1 MTGVDRPTRAR
12 PDGPWFTRPVG
23 WLLAVGLA
31 LVSGAS
37 TTAQQP
43 AAPGPQV
50 PPPAGRDDHRRRRR
64 RHLPPRSPRRPPE
77 SPIDAAERA
86 LIEGRFADVEALAA
100 EPGAPESRR
109 IVLARAD
116 AARGR
121 LQAAR
126 ERLEAEAAKAPT
138 GDAALELGFVLRDM
152 GRRDDATTLWQAIV
166 ADRAD
171 ERTPWSIFREG
182 RALSAL
188 DQPRRASA
196 AFQEAAAES
205 PGDPR
210 IPTAWAELFLDKH
223 NAKEAAETFETALQA
238 DPRWVPALVG
248 YAAAMA
254 DDDPAAARASLDKA
268 LAIDANGIAAHL
280 WLAEQALDGRRL
292 TDATAEI
299 AKVLA
304 VNPDQVE
311 ALSLQAAIAAI
322 EDRTADADALAQR
335 VLTLRPGSG
344 AIYRIIG
351 AQLAGHYR
359 FEEAVAQGRKALA
372 VDPADPRT
380 QAALGMHLLR
390 TGDETAARAALD
402 TAFRRD
408 PFDVVTYNSLSMLDT
423 LDRFQ
428 TITTDDGLVLKFH
441 PEEVALMREPVEQL
455 ARKALADLGKRYNV
469 TPRGPVLIEM
479 FPRHD
484 DFAVRTLG
492 LPGMVGALGACF
504 GRVVTLDSP
513 RARPPGSFNW
523 AATLWHELAH
533 VVTLQLSNQRVP
545 RWLTEGASVFEERRA
560 DASWGREG
568 EIDFLRAYAAGKAI
582 PLTGLNA
589 AFTDGRTIGLAYHQS
604 SLLVEH
610 LVERFGDAGLQK
622 LLAGYGRGEAQ
633 DAAIQGALGVD
644 VASLQTSFDAFLEG
658 RFKGPKTA
666 LAPIEAEL
674 PEVGG
679 NDPKAVATLVGVA
692 DAHPGQYD
700 IQLAVGRALIVR
712 GAKDQARTV
721 LERAVPLVPQ
731 TMGDESA
738 LALLAGLSQDRG
750 DVDAALEQL
759 EAAVKTSHTAIESA
773 RKLMTLGR
781 QANQLAR
788 ARIGAERVLTLDPF
802 DGGAHAE
809 VGRAAL
815 AAGDI
820 PAAITALERG
830 LTLRPADIV
839 TQHTDLAEAYLRA
852 GRADDAR
859 KHAIL
864 ALEQA
869 PRFERAQELLLQI
882 VDGR

>member
-1 MTGVDRPTRAR
+1 MTGVDRPTRTR
-12 PDGPWFTRPVG
+12 SGGPWFTRPVS
-23 WLLAVGLA
+23 WLLATVVA
-31 LVSGAS
+31 LGSAPALD
-37 TTAQQP
+37 AQQP
-43 AAPGPQV
+43 APVTPAPPTAGAAAQAGT
-50 PPPAGRDDHRRRRR
+50 PATA
-64 RHLPPRSPRRPPE
+64 PAEAVSPT

-100 EPGAPESRR
+100 APGAPDSRR

-126 ERLEAEAAKAPT
+126 ERLEAEVATAPT
-138 GDAALELGFVLRDM
+138 GDAALELGLVLRDM
-152 GRRDDATTLWQAIV
+152 GRREDATKLWQAIV

-171 ERTPWSIFREG
+171 ERTPLSIYREG
-182 RALSAL
+182 RALAAL

-196 AFQEAAAES
+196 AFQEAAAEA
-205 PGDPR
+205 PDDPR

-248 YAAAMA
+248 YASAMA

-268 LAIDANGIAAHL
+268 LAIDPSSVAAHL

-292 TDATAEI
+292 DDAGTAI
-299 AKVLA
+299 ATILTI
-304 VNPDQVE
+304 NPDHAE

-322 EDRTADADALAQR
+322 EDRTADAEQLTGR
-335 VLTLRPGSG
+335 VLALRPGSG
-344 AIYRIIG
+344 AVHRII
-351 AQLAGHYR
+351 AANLAGHYR
-359 FEEAVAQGRKALA
+359 FEEAVDEGRKALA
-372 VDPADPRT
+372 IDPTDPRT
-380 QAALGMHLLR
+380 QASLGMHLLR
-390 TGDETAARAALD
+390 TGDEAAARAALE

-428 TITTDDGLVLKFH
+428 TITTEDGLVIKLH
-441 PEEVALMREPVEQL
+441 PDEVGLLREPVEQL
-455 ARKALADLGKRYNV
+455 ARRALADLGKRYNV

-568 EIDFLRAYAAGKAI
+568 EIDFLRAYAAGQTI

-633 DAAIQGALGVD
+633 DAALQGAFGVD
-644 VASLQTSFDAFLEG
+644 LANLQTSFDAFLDG
-658 RFKGPKTA
+658 RFKGPKAA
-666 LAPIEAEL
+666 LAPLDTEL
-674 PEVGG
+674 PEVGAD
-679 NDPKAVATLVGVA
+679 DPKAVPALVGVA
-692 DAHPGQYD
+692 DAHPGHYD
-700 IQLAVGRALIVR
+700 LQVAVARALIAR
-712 GAKDQARTV
+712 GAKAQARTV

-738 LALLAGLSQDRG
+738 LALLATLSQESG
-750 DVDAALEQL
+750 DVDAALGQL
-759 EAAVKTSHTAIESA
+759 ADVVKDSHTAIESA
-773 RKLMTLGR
+773 RRLMTLGR
-781 QANQLAR
+781 TASQPAR
-788 ARIGAERVLTLDPF
+788 ARVGAERVLTLDPF
-802 DGGAHAE
+802 DGAAHAE

-820 PAAITALERG
+820 PAAIAALERG
-830 LTLRPADIV
+830 LALRPADVV

-852 GRADDAR
+852 GRPDDAR
-859 KHAIL
+859 TQAIL

>member
-1 MTGVDRPTRAR
+1 
-12 PDGPWFTRPVG
+12 
-23 WLLAVGLA
+23 
-31 LVSGAS
+31 
-37 TTAQQP
+37 
-43 AAPGPQV
+43 
-50 PPPAGRDDHRRRRR
+50 
-64 RHLPPRSPRRPPE
+64 
-77 SPIDAAERA
+77 
-86 LIEGRFADVEALAA
+86 
-100 EPGAPESRR
+100 
-109 IVLARAD
+109 
-116 AARGR
+116 
-121 LQAAR
+121 
-126 ERLEAEAAKAPT
+126 
-138 GDAALELGFVLRDM
+138 M
-152 GRRDDATTLWQAIV
+152 GRRKEAAALWQAIV
-166 ADRAD
+166 DDRAG
-171 ERTPWSIFREG
+171 ERTPQSVYREG
-182 RALSAL
+182 RALAAL

-196 AFQEAAAES
+196 AFQEAASDAQN
-205 PGDPR
+205 DPR
-210 IPTAWAELFLDKH
+210 IATAWAELFLDKH

-254 DDDPAAARASLDKA
+254 DDEPGAARASLDKA
-268 LAIDANGIAAHL
+268 LAIDPASVAAHL

-292 TDATAEI
+292 ADAGEEI

-322 EDRTADADALAQR
+322 EDRTADAEQLAQR

-344 AIYRIIG
+344 AVHRIIG

-359 FEEAVAQGRKALA
+359 FEEAVAQGRKAVE
-372 VDPADPRT
+372 VDATDPRT
-380 QAALGMHLLR
+380 QAAIGMHLLR
-390 TGDETAARAALD
+390 IGDEAAARTALD

-408 PFDVVTYNSLSMLDT
+408 PFDVVTYNSLSMLDA

-428 TITTDDGLVLKFH
+428 TITTDDLILKIH
-441 PEEVALMREPVEQL
+441 PDEVGLMREPVEQL
-455 ARKALADLGKRYNV
+455 ARKALADLGKRYGV

-513 RARPPGSFNW
+513 RARQPPGSFNW
-523 AATLWHELAH
+523 QATLWHELAH

-560 DASWGREG
+560 DVSWGREG
-568 EIDFLRAYAAGKAI
+568 EEDFLRAYAAGKAI
-582 PLTGLNA
+582 PLESLNA

-610 LVERFGDAGLQK
+610 LVDRFGDAGLQK
-622 LLAGYGRGEAQ
+622 LLAGYGRGQAQEA
-633 DAAIQGALGVD
+633 ALQGAFGVD
-644 VASLQTSFDAFLEG
+644 LANLQTSFDGFLEA
-658 RFKGPKTA
+658 RFKGPKAA
-666 LAPIEAEL
+666 LAPIDVEL
-674 PEVGG
+674 PEVKGD
-679 NDPKAVATLVGVA
+679 DPKAIATLVDIA
-692 DAHPGQYD
+692 DAHAGKYD
-700 IQLAVGRALIVR
+700 LQLAVGRALIAR
-712 GAKDQARTV
+712 GAKDQARKV
-721 LERAVPLVPQ
+721 LERAAPLVPQ

-738 LALLAGLSQDRG
+738 LALLAGLSQERG

-759 EAAVKTSHTAIESA
+759 DAVVKESHTAIESA

-781 QANQLAR
+781 QASQPAR
-788 ARIGAERVLTLDPF
+788 ARAGAERVLTLDPF
-802 DGGAHAE
+802 DGAAHAE

-820 PAAITALERG
+820 PAAISALERG
-830 LTLRPADIV
+830 LALRPADVV

-852 GRADDAR
+852 GRPDDAR
-859 KHAIL
+859 KQAIL

>member
-1 MTGVDRPTRAR
+1 
-12 PDGPWFTRPVG
+12 
-23 WLLAVGLA
+23 
-31 LVSGAS
+31 
-37 TTAQQP
+37 
-43 AAPGPQV
+43 
-50 PPPAGRDDHRRRRR
+50 AGQHDRRRRGG
-64 RHLPPRSPRRPPE
+64 LV
-77 SPIDAAERA
+77 AAERPHETEQVDEPPA
-86 LIEGRFADVEALAA
+86 ERPDADQE
-100 EPGAPESRR
+100 
-109 IVLARAD
+109 AD

-121 LQAAR
+121 LQSAR
-126 ERLEAEAAKAPT
+126 ERLEAEVAKAPT
-138 GDAALELGFVLRDM
+138 GDAALELGYVLRDL
-152 GRRDDATTLWQAIV
+152 GRRDAALKLWQAIV
-166 ADRAD
+166 DDRAD
-171 ERTPWSIFREG
+171 ERTPPSMFREG

-196 AFQEAAAES
+196 AFQEAAAEAQ
-205 PGDPR
+205 GDPR
-210 IPTAWAELFLDKH
+210 VATAWAELFLDKR

-254 DDDPAAARASLDKA
+254 DDEPGAARASLDKA
-268 LAIDANGIAAHL
+268 LAIDPASVAAHL

-292 TDATAEI
+292 ADAGAEI

-304 VNPDQVE
+304 INPDQVE

-322 EDRTADADALAQR
+322 EDRTADAEQLAQR

-344 AIYRIIG
+344 AVHRIVA

-359 FEEAVAQGRKALA
+359 FEEAVAQGRKAMA
-372 VDPADPRT
+372 VDATDPRT

-390 TGDETAARAALD
+390 TGDETAARAVLD
-402 TAFRRD
+402 TAFRGD

-423 LDRFQ
+423 LERFE
-428 TITTDDGLVLKFH
+428 TITTEDGLILKLH

-455 ARKALADLGKRYNV
+455 ARKALADLGRRYNV
-469 TPRGPVLIEM
+469 TVKGPVLIEM
-479 FPRHD
+479 FPTHD

-513 RARPPGSFNW
+513 RARRPPGTFNW

-568 EIDFLRAYAAGKAI
+568 EIDFLRAYASDKTI
-582 PLTGLNA
+582 PLASLNA

-610 LVERFGDAGLQK
+610 LVERFGDPGLQK

-633 DAAIQGALGVD
+633 DAAIQGAFGVD
-644 VASLQTSFDAFLEG
+644 LANLQTSFDAFLDT
-658 RFKGPKTA
+658 RFKGAKAA
-666 LAPIEAEL
+666 LAPIDAEL
-674 PEVGG
+674 PEVGED
-679 NDPKAVATLVGVA
+679 DPKAIATLVGIA
-692 DAHPGQYD
+692 DAHAGQYD
-700 IQLAVGRALIVR
+700 MQVAVGRALIAR
-712 GAKDQARTV
+712 GGKDQARKV

-738 LALLAGLSQDRG
+738 LALLAGLTQERG
-750 DVDAALEQL
+750 DVDTALGQL
-759 EAAVKTSHTAIESA
+759 DAVVKASHTAIESA

-788 ARIGAERVLTLDPF
+788 ARVGAERVLTLDPF
-802 DGGAHAE
+802 DGAAHAE

-820 PAAITALERG
+820 PAAIAALERG
-830 LTLRPADIV
+830 LALKPADIV

-852 GRADDAR
+852 GRPDDAR

>member
-1 MTGVDRPTRAR
+1 MTGVDRPTRVR
-12 PDGPWFTRPVG
+12 SGGPWFTRPVA

-31 LVSGAS
+31 LAS
-37 TTAQQP
+37 AAAAQQP
-43 AAPGPQV
+43 TPSGGAAPAPPAPQSPAPAPAPAP
-50 PPPAGRDDHRRRRR
+50 PPPA
-64 RHLPPRSPRRPPE
+64 PAK

-86 LIEGRFADVEALAA
+86 LVEGRFGDVEALAA
-100 EPGAPESRR
+100 EPGAPASRI

-126 ERLEAEAAKAPT
+126 ERLEALVATAPT

-152 GRRDDATTLWQAIV
+152 GRREDAAALWQAIV
-166 ADRAD
+166 DDRAD
-171 ERTPWSIFREG
+171 ERTPHSIFREG
-182 RALSAL
+182 RALAAL

-196 AFQEAAAES
+196 AFQEAASEA
-205 PGDPR
+205 PNDPR

-254 DDDPAAARASLDKA
+254 DDEPGAARASLDKA
-268 LAIDANGIAAHL
+268 LAIDPASVAAHL

-292 TDATAEI
+292 KDAGEEI

-322 EDRTADADALAQR
+322 EDRTADAEQLAQR

-344 AIYRIIG
+344 AVHRIIG

-359 FEEAVAQGRKALA
+359 FEEAVAQGRKAVE
-372 VDPADPRT
+372 VDATDPRT
-380 QAALGMHLLR
+380 QAAIGMHLLR
-390 TGDETAARAALD
+390 IGDEAAARTALD

-408 PFDVVTYNSLSMLDT
+408 PFDVVTYNSLSMLDA

-428 TITTDDGLVLKFH
+428 TITTDDLILKIH
-441 PEEVALMREPVEQL
+441 PDEVGLMREPVEQL
-455 ARKALADLGKRYNV
+455 ARKALADLGQRYGV

-513 RARPPGSFNW
+513 RARQPPGSFNW
-523 AATLWHELAH
+523 QATLWHELAH

-568 EIDFLRAYAAGKAI
+568 EEDFLRAYAAGKAI
-582 PLTGLNA
+582 PLESLNA

-610 LVERFGDAGLQK
+610 LVDRFGDAGLQK
-622 LLAGYGRGEAQ
+622 LLAGYGRGQAQEA
-633 DAAIQGALGVD
+633 ALQGAFGVD
-644 VASLQTSFDAFLEG
+644 LANLQTSFDGFLEA
-658 RFKGPKTA
+658 RFKGPKAA
-666 LAPIEAEL
+666 LAPIEVEL
-674 PEVGG
+674 PEVKGD
-679 NDPKAVATLVGVA
+679 DPKAIATLVDIA
-692 DAHPGQYD
+692 DAHAGKYD
-700 IQLAVGRALIVR
+700 LQLAVGRALIAR
-712 GAKDQARTV
+712 GAKDQARKV
-721 LERAVPLVPQ
+721 LERAAPLVPQ

-738 LALLAGLSQDRG
+738 LALLAGLSQERG

-759 EAAVKTSHTAIESA
+759 EAVVKESHTAIESA

-781 QANQLAR
+781 QASQPVRAR
-788 ARIGAERVLTLDPF
+788 AGAERVLTLDPF
-802 DGGAHAE
+802 DGAAHAE

-820 PAAITALERG
+820 PAAISALERG
-830 LTLRPADIV
+830 LALRPADVV

-852 GRADDAR
+852 GRPDDAR

>member
-1 MTGVDRPTRAR
+1 MTGVERPTRTR
-12 PDGPWFTRPVG
+12 SGGPWFTRPAA
-23 WLLAVGLA
+23 WLLAVGAALA
-31 LVSGAS
+31 WGPS
-37 TTAQQP
+37 TEAQQP
-43 AAPGPQV
+43 GAPGAPPPPVAAPSAAAPAAESAPAPQ
-50 PPPAGRDDHRRRRR
+50 PPK
-64 RHLPPRSPRRPPE
+64 
-77 SPIDAAERA
+77 SPIEAAERA

-116 AARGR
+116 AMRGR

-126 ERLEAEAAKAPT
+126 ERLEAEVAKAPT

-152 GRRDDATTLWQAIV
+152 GRRDDAVKLWQAIV

-182 RALSAL
+182 RALAAL

-196 AFQEAAAES
+196 AFQEAAAEA

-223 NAKEAAETFETALQA
+223 NAKEAAETYETALQA

-268 LAIDANGIAAHL
+268 LAIDANGVAARL

-292 TDATAEI
+292 TDAAAEI

-344 AIYRIIG
+344 AVHRIIG
-351 AQLAGHYR
+351 AHLAGHYR
-359 FEEAVAQGRKALA
+359 FEEAVAEGRKALA
-372 VDPADPRT
+372 VDPNDPRT
-380 QAALGMHLLR
+380 QAALGMHLMR
-390 TGDETAARAALD
+390 TGDEAAARTALD

-428 TITTDDGLVLKFH
+428 TITTDDGLVIKLH
-441 PEEVALMREPVEQL
+441 PEEVGLMREPVEEL

-469 TPRGPVLIEM
+469 TPKGPILIEM
-479 FPRHD
+479 FPKHD

-633 DAAIQGALGVD
+633 DAAIQGAFGVD
-644 VASLQTSFDAFLEG
+644 LAALQTSFDAFLDG
-658 RFKGPKTA
+658 RFKGAKAA

-674 PEVGG
+674 PEVAGD
-679 NDPKAVATLVGVA
+679 DPNAVATLVGVA

-712 GAKDQARTV
+712 GAKDQARKV

-731 TMGDESA
+731 TMGDDSA
-738 LALLAGLSQDRG
+738 LALLAGLAQDRG

-759 EAAVKTSHTAIESA
+759 ETAVKTSHTAIESA

-788 ARIGAERVLTLDPF
+788 ARTGAERVLTLDPF

-815 AAGDI
+815 AVGDI

>member
-1 MTGVDRPTRAR
+1 MTGVDRPTRVR
-12 PDGPWFTRPVG
+12 SGGPEFTRPVA
-23 WLLAVGLA
+23 WLLAVGVA
-31 LVSGAS
+31 LGSAAVL
-37 TTAQQP
+37 TAQQP
-43 AAPGPQV
+43 APPGGAAQAPPATAPEAPASAPV
-50 PPPAGRDDHRRRRR
+50 PPV
-64 RHLPPRSPRRPPE
+64 PPK

-86 LIEGRFADVEALAA
+86 LVEGRFAEVEALAA
-100 EPGAPESRR
+100 EPGAPASRLL
-109 IVLARAD
+109 ILARAD

-126 ERLEAEAAKAPT
+126 ERLEPEVAKAPT
-138 GDAALELGFVLRDM
+138 GDAALELGYVLRDM
-152 GRRDDATTLWQAIV
+152 GRREDATRLWQAIV
-166 ADRAD
+166 DDRAD
-171 ERTPWSIFREG
+171 ERTPHSIFREG
-182 RALSAL
+182 RALTAL

-196 AFQEAAAES
+196 AFQEAASEAQN
-205 PGDPR
+205 DPR

-248 YAAAMA
+248 YAAALA
-254 DDDPAAARASLDKA
+254 DDDPGAARASLDKA
-268 LAIDANGIAAHL
+268 LAIDPACIAAHL

-292 TDATAEI
+292 ADAGAEI

-322 EDRTADADALAQR
+322 EDRAADAEQLAQR
-335 VLTLRPGSG
+335 VLTLRPGWG
-344 AIYRIIG
+344 AVHRIIG

-359 FEEAVAQGRKALA
+359 FEEAVAQGRKAVE

-380 QAALGMHLLR
+380 QAAIGMHLLR
-390 TGDETAARAALD
+390 TGDEVAARAALD

-423 LDRFQ
+423 LDRFE
-428 TITTDDGLVLKFH
+428 TITTGDLILKLH

-513 RARPPGSFNW
+513 RAARSPGSFNW

-568 EIDFLRAYAAGKAI
+568 EEDFLRAYAAGKAI
-582 PLTGLNA
+582 PLESLNA
-589 AFTDGRTIGLAYHQS
+589 AFTDSRTIGLAYHQS
-604 SLLVEH
+604 SLVVEH

-622 LLAGYGRGEAQ
+622 LLAGYGRGETQ
-633 DAAIQGALGVD
+633 EAALQGAFGVD
-644 VASLQTSFDAFLEG
+644 LANLQTSFDGFLDA
-658 RFKGPKTA
+658 RYKGPKAA
-666 LAPIEAEL
+666 LAPIDAEL
-674 PEVGG
+674 PEVTGD
-679 NDPKAVATLVGVA
+679 DPKAVATLVGIA
-692 DAHPGQYD
+692 DAHAGKYD
-700 IQLAVGRALIVR
+700 VQLAVGRALIAR
-712 GAKDQARTV
+712 GAKDQARKV
-721 LERAVPLVPQ
+721 LERAAPLVPQ

-738 LALLAGLSQDRG
+738 LALLAGLSQERG
-750 DVDAALEQL
+750 DVDTALEQL
-759 EAAVKTSHTAIESA
+759 DAVVKESHTAIESA

-781 QANQLAR
+781 QANQPAR
-788 ARIGAERVLTLDPF
+788 ARAGAERVLALDPF
-802 DGGAHAE
+802 DGAAHAE

-820 PAAITALERG
+820 PAAIAALERG
-830 LTLRPADIV
+830 LALRPADVV

-852 GRADDAR
+852 GRPDDAR
-859 KHAIL
+859 THAIL

-869 PRFERAQELLLQI
+869 PRFERAQEILLQI

>member
-1 MTGVDRPTRAR
+1 MTGVDRPTRTR
-12 PDGPWFTRPVG
+12 SGGPWFTRPVA
-23 WLLAVGLA
+23 WLLAVGVA
-31 LVSGAS
+31 LGSAAVPA
-37 TTAQQP
+37 AQQP
-43 AAPGPQV
+43 APSGGAAPAPPAAQSPTPTPAPAP
-50 PPPAGRDDHRRRRR
+50 PPPA
-64 RHLPPRSPRRPPE
+64 PAK

-86 LIEGRFADVEALAA
+86 LVEGRFADVEALAA
-100 EPGAPESRR
+100 EPGAPVSRI

-126 ERLEAEAAKAPT
+126 ARLEAEVAKAPT
-138 GDAALELGFVLRDM
+138 GDAALELGLVLRDM
-152 GRRDDATTLWQAIV
+152 GLREDAARLWQAIV
-166 ADRAD
+166 DDRAD
-171 ERTPWSIFREG
+171 ERTPHSIFREG
-182 RALSAL
+182 RALTAL

-196 AFQEAAAES
+196 AFQEAASEA
-205 PGDPR
+205 PNDPR

-238 DPRWVPALVG
+238 DPRWLPALVG

-254 DDDPAAARASLDKA
+254 DDDPGAARASLDKA
-268 LAIDANGIAAHL
+268 LAIDPASVAAHL

-292 TDATAEI
+292 ADAGEEI

-322 EDRTADADALAQR
+322 EDRTADAEQLAQR

-344 AIYRIIG
+344 AVHRIIG

-359 FEEAVAQGRKALA
+359 FEEAVAQGRKA
-372 VDPADPRT
+372 VEIDPADPRT
-380 QAALGMHLLR
+380 QAAIGMHLLR
-390 TGDETAARAALD
+390 TGDEAAARAALD

-423 LDRFQ
+423 LDRFE
-428 TITTDDGLVLKFH
+428 TITTDDLILKIH
-441 PEEVALMREPVEQL
+441 PDEVGLMREPVEEL

-479 FPRHD
+479 FPKHD

-568 EIDFLRAYAAGKAI
+568 EEDFLRAYAAGKAI
-582 PLTGLNA
+582 PLESLNA

-610 LVERFGDAGLQK
+610 LVDRFGDAGLRSCSPATAAARRRTP
-622 LLAGYGRGEAQ
+622 LSRAPSASISRTCRRRSTASSTRG
-633 DAAIQGALGVD
+633 
-644 VASLQTSFDAFLEG
+644 S
-658 RFKGPKTA
+658 RPKAA

-674 PEVGG
+674 PEVKGD
-679 NDPKAVATLVGVA
+679 DPKAIAALVDIA
-692 DAHPGQYD
+692 EAHAGKYD
-700 IQLAVGRALIVR
+700 LQLAVGRALIAR
-712 GAKDQARTV
+712 GAKDQARKV
-721 LERAVPLVPQ
+721 LERAAPLVPQ

-738 LALLAGLSQDRG
+738 LALLAGLSQERG

-759 EAAVKTSHTAIESA
+759 DAVVKSSRTRRSS
-773 RKLMTLGR
+773 R
-781 QANQLAR
+781 
-788 ARIGAERVLTLDPF
+788 
-802 DGGAHAE
+802 HAS
-809 VGRAAL
+809 
-815 AAGDI
+815 
-820 PAAITALERG
+820 
-830 LTLRPADIV
+830 
-839 TQHTDLAEAYLRA
+839 
-852 GRADDAR
+852 
-859 KHAIL
+859 
-864 ALEQA
+864 
-869 PRFERAQELLLQI
+869 
-882 VDGR
+882 

>member
-1 MTGVDRPTRAR
+1 
-12 PDGPWFTRPVG
+12 
-23 WLLAVGLA
+23 
-31 LVSGAS
+31 
-37 TTAQQP
+37 
-43 AAPGPQV
+43 
-50 PPPAGRDDHRRRRR
+50 
-64 RHLPPRSPRRPPE
+64 
-77 SPIDAAERA
+77 

-100 EPGAPESRR
+100 EPGAPASRA
-109 IVLARAD
+109 ITLARAD
-116 AARGR
+116 AVRGR

-126 ERLEAEAAKAPT
+126 ERLEAEVAKAPT

-152 GRRDDATTLWQAIV
+152 GRRDDAVKLWQGIV
-166 ADRAD
+166 ADRTD

-182 RALSAL
+182 RALAAL

-196 AFQEAAAES
+196 AFQEAAAEA

-210 IPTAWAELFLDKH
+210 MPTAWAELFLDKH
-223 NAKEAAETFETALQA
+223 NAKEAAETYETALQA

-254 DDDPAAARASLDKA
+254 DDDPAAARASLDRA
-268 LAIDANGIAAHL
+268 LAIDANGIAARL

-292 TDATAEI
+292 TDAAAEI

-304 VNPDQVE
+304 INPDQVE

-322 EDRTADADALAQR
+322 EDRTADRDQLAQR

-344 AIYRIIG
+344 AVHRIIG
-351 AQLAGHYR
+351 AHLAGHYR
-359 FEEAVAQGRKALA
+359 FEEAVAEGRKALA
-372 VDPADPRT
+372 IDPNDPRT
-380 QAALGMHLLR
+380 QAALGMHLMR
-390 TGDETAARAALD
+390 TGDEAAARTALE

-428 TITTDDGLVLKFH
+428 TITTDDGLIIKLH
-441 PEEVALMREPVEQL
+441 PEEVGLMREPVEAL
-455 ARKALADLGKRYNV
+455 ARQALADLGKRYNV
-469 TPRGPVLIEM
+469 TPKGPVLIEM
-479 FPRHD
+479 FPKHD

-582 PLTGLNA
+582 PLADLNA

-610 LVERFGDAGLQK
+610 LVERFGDAGIQK

-633 DAAIQGALGVD
+633 DAALQGAFGVD
-644 VASLQTSFDAFLEG
+644 VAALQTSFDAFLDS
-658 RFKGPKTA
+658 RFKGAKAA
-666 LAPIEAEL
+666 LAPIDADL
-674 PEVGG
+674 PEIGP
-679 NDPKAVATLVGVA
+679 NDPNAVATLVGVA
-692 DAHPGQYD
+692 DAHPGHYD

-759 EAAVKTSHTAIESA
+759 ETAVKISHTAIESA

-781 QANQLAR
+781 QANQLTR
-788 ARIGAERVLTLDPF
+788 ARTGAERVLTLDPF

-859 KHAIL
+859 KQAIL

>member
-1 MTGVDRPTRAR
+1 MTGVDRPTRVR
-12 PDGPWFTRPVG
+12 SGGPWFTRPVA
-23 WLLAVGLA
+23 WLLAVGVALGLA
-31 LVSGAS
+31 PIPA
-37 TTAQQP
+37 AQQP
-43 AAPGPQV
+43 APPGGTAPAPPASQAPAPTPAPAP
-50 PPPAGRDDHRRRRR
+50 PPPA
-64 RHLPPRSPRRPPE
+64 PAKSPVE
-77 SPIDAAERA
+77 AAERA
-86 LIEGRFADVEALAA
+86 LVEGRFADVEALAA
-100 EPGAPESRR
+100 EPDAPASRQ

-152 GRRDDATTLWQAIV
+152 GRREDAAKLWQAIV
-166 ADRAD
+166 DDRAD
-171 ERTPWSIFREG
+171 ERTPQSIFREG
-182 RALSAL
+182 RALAAL

-196 AFQEAAAES
+196 AFQEAASEAQN
-205 PGDPR
+205 DPR

-248 YAAAMA
+248 YASAMA
-254 DDDPAAARASLDKA
+254 DDEPGAARASLDRA
-268 LAIDANGIAAHL
+268 LAIDPACVAAHL

-292 TDATAEI
+292 ADAGEEI

-311 ALSLQAAIAAI
+311 ALSLQSAIAAI
-322 EDRTADADALAQR
+322 EDRTADAERLAQR

-344 AIYRIIG
+344 AVHRIIG

-359 FEEAVAQGRKALA
+359 FEEAVAQGRKAMEI
-372 VDPADPRT
+372 DPADPRT

-390 TGDETAARAALD
+390 TGDEAAARTALD

-428 TITTDDGLVLKFH
+428 TIATEDLILKIH
-441 PEEVALMREPVEQL
+441 PDEVALMREPVEQL
-455 ARKALADLGKRYNV
+455 ARQALADLGKRYNV

-513 RARPPGSFNW
+513 RARPPGTFNW

-568 EIDFLRAYAAGKAI
+568 EEDFLRAYAAGKAI
-582 PLTGLNA
+582 PLESLNA

-633 DAAIQGALGVD
+633 DAALKGAFGVD
-644 VASLQTSFDAFLEG
+644 LANLQTSFDGFLDA
-658 RFKGPKTA
+658 RFKGPKAA
-666 LAPIEAEL
+666 LAPMDDEL
-674 PEVGG
+674 PEVKG
-679 NDPKAVATLVGVA
+679 DDEKAVATLVGIA
-692 DAHPGQYD
+692 DTHAGKYD
-700 IQLAVGRALIVR
+700 VQLAAGRALIAR
-712 GAKDQARTV
+712 GAKDQARKV

-731 TMGDESA
+731 TMGDDSA
-738 LALLAGLSQDRG
+738 LALLAGLSQERG
-750 DVDAALEQL
+750 DLDAALEQL
-759 EAAVKTSHTAIESA
+759 DAVVKESHTAIESA

-781 QANQLAR
+781 QANQPAR
-788 ARIGAERVLTLDPF
+788 ARAGAERVLTLDPF
-802 DGGAHAE
+802 DGAAHAE

-820 PAAITALERG
+820 PAAIAALERG
-830 LTLRPADIV
+830 LALRPADVV
-839 TQHTDLAEAYLRA
+839 TQHTDLAEAYLRG
-852 GRADDAR
+852 GRPDDAR

>member
-12 PDGPWFTRPVG
+12 SGGPWFTRPVS
-23 WLLAVGLA
+23 WILAAGVTLGSVA
-31 LVSGAS
+31 VPA
-37 TTAQQP
+37 AQQP
-43 AAPGPQV
+43 PAPSPRPAAGAATPAPQPPTPD
-50 PPPAGRDDHRRRRR
+50 PPPAA
-64 RHLPPRSPRRPPE
+64 PAK

-109 IVLARAD
+109 IVLARTD

-126 ERLEAEAAKAPT
+126 ERLEAEVAKAPT
-138 GDAALELGFVLRDM
+138 GDAALELGYVLRDL
-152 GRRDDATTLWQAIV
+152 GRRDDAIKLWTAIV

-171 ERTPWSIFREG
+171 ERTPLSIYREG

-196 AFQEAAAES
+196 AFQEAAADAQ
-205 PGDPR
+205 GDPR
-210 IPTAWAELFLDKH
+210 IPTAWAELFLEKH

-238 DPRWVPALVG
+238 DPRWIPALVG
-248 YAAAMA
+248 YASAMA
-254 DDDPAAARASLDKA
+254 DDDPAAARASLEKA
-268 LAIDANGIAAHL
+268 LAIDPASVAANL

-292 TDATAEI
+292 TDAGAEL

-322 EDRTADADALAQR
+322 EDRNAEADQLAQR
-335 VLTLRPGSG
+335 VLALRPGSG
-344 AIYRIIG
+344 AVYRIIG

-359 FEEAVAQGRKALA
+359 FEEAVAQGRKAMA
-372 VDPADPRT
+372 IEPADPRT

-390 TGDETAARAALD
+390 TGDETAARTALD
-402 TAFRRD
+402 TAFRKD

-428 TITTDDGLVLKFH
+428 TITTEDGLILKIH

-455 ARKALADLGKRYNV
+455 ARKALADLGKRYDV
-469 TPRGPVLIEM
+469 TPKGPVLIEM

-513 RARPPGSFNW
+513 RARPPGTFNW

-568 EIDFLRAYAAGKAI
+568 ELDFLRAYAAGKAI
-582 PLTGLNA
+582 PLASLNS

-610 LVERFGDAGLQK
+610 LVERFGDAGLRK
-622 LLAGYGRGEAQ
+622 LLAGYGRGLAQ
-633 DAAIQGALGVD
+633 DGAISDAFGVD
-644 VASLQTSFDAFLEG
+644 LANLQTSFDAFLDG
-658 RFKGPKTA
+658 RFKGPKAA
-666 LAPIEAEL
+666 LAPIDAEL

-679 NDPKAVATLVGVA
+679 DDPKAIAALIGIA
-692 DAHPGQYD
+692 DTHAGQYD
-700 IQLAVGRALIVR
+700 IQLAVGRALIAR
-712 GAKDQARTV
+712 GGKDQARKV

-738 LALLAGLSQDRG
+738 LTLLAGLAQERG
-750 DVDAALEQL
+750 DVDTALTQL
-759 EAAVKTSHTAIESA
+759 DAVVKESHTAIESA

-788 ARIGAERVLTLDPF
+788 ARVGAERVLTLDPF
-802 DGGAHAE
+802 DGAAHAE

-852 GRADDAR
+852 GRPDDAR
-859 KHAIL
+859 KQAIL

>member
-12 PDGPWFTRPVG
+12 SGGPRLTLPVA
-23 WLLAVGLA
+23 WLVAAGLVLGTA
-31 LVSGAS
+31 SGR
-37 TTAQQP
+37 AQQP
-43 AAPGPQV
+43 QGPAPA
-50 PPPAGRDDHRRRRR
+50 PPAAATPQPAPAPAPAI
-64 RHLPPRSPRRPPE
+64 PPIPPGSPV
-77 SPIDAAERA
+77 DAAERA
-86 LIEGRFADVEALAA
+86 LVEGRFADVEALAA

-126 ERLEAEAAKAPT
+126 ERLEAEVAKVPA
-138 GDAALELGFVLRDM
+138 GEAALELGFVLRDL
-152 GRRDDATTLWQAIV
+152 GRRDDAAKLWQAIV
-166 ADRAD
+166 ADRTD
-171 ERTPWSIFREG
+171 ERTPLSIYREG
-182 RALSAL
+182 RALAAL

-196 AFQEAAAES
+196 AFQEAAAEAAT
-205 PGDPR
+205 DPR

-223 NAKEAAETFETALQA
+223 NAKEAAETFEMALQA

-248 YAAAMA
+248 HAAAMA

-268 LAIDANGIAAHL
+268 LAIDPQSVAARL
-280 WLAEQALDGRRL
+280 WLAEQAMDGRRL
-292 TDATAEI
+292 ADAAAEI

-304 VNPDQVE
+304 VSPDQVD
-311 ALSLQAAIAAI
+311 ALALQAAIAAI
-322 EDRTADADALAQR
+322 EDRVADADQIAQR
-335 VLTLRPGSG
+335 VVALRPGSG
-344 AIYRIIG
+344 AVYRVIG

-372 VDPADPRT
+372 IEPGDPRS

-390 TGDETAARAALD
+390 TGDEAEARAALD

-423 LDRFQ
+423 LERFQ
-428 TITTDDGLVLKFH
+428 TITTGDLILKLH
-441 PEEVALMREPVEQL
+441 PEEVGLMREPVEQL
-455 ARKALADLGKRYNV
+455 ANRALVDLGKRYGV
-469 TPRGPVLIEM
+469 TVKGPVLIEM

-568 EIDFLRAYAAGKAI
+568 ELDFLRAYATGKTI
-582 PLTGLNA
+582 PLASLNA

-622 LLAGYGRGEAQ
+622 LLAGYGRGQNQEA
-633 DAAIQGALGVD
+633 ALQGAFGVD
-644 VASLQTSFDAFLEG
+644 LANLQTSFDAFLDG
-658 RFKGPKTA
+658 RFKGPRAA
-666 LAPIEAEL
+666 LVPPEGPL
-674 PEVGG
+674 PDVGE
-679 NDPKAVATLVGVA
+679 DAAKAVATLVQAA

-700 IQLAVGRALIVR
+700 VQVAAARALIGA
-712 GAKDQARTV
+712 GAKDQARRV
-721 LERAVPLVPQ
+721 LERAAPLVPQ

-738 LALLAGLSQDRG
+738 RTLLAGLSEQAG
-750 DVDAALEQL
+750 DIDGALKEL
-759 EAAVKTSHTAIESA
+759 AAVVAESHTAIDSA

-781 QANQLAR
+781 QANQPAR
-788 ARIGAERVLTLDPF
+788 ARAGAERVLLLDPF
-802 DGGAHAE
+802 DGAAHAE

-820 PAAITALERG
+820 PAAIAALERG
-830 LTLRPADIV
+830 LALRPADVV

-852 GRADDAR
+852 GRPEDAR

-869 PRFERAQELLLQI
+869 PRFERAQEILLQV